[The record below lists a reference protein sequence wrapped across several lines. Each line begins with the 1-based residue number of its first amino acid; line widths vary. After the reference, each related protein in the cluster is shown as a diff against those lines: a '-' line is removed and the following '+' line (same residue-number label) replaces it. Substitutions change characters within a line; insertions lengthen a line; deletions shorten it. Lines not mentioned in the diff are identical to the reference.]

1 MESDMKN
8 VLIKIFTAF
17 VEKEKFIG
25 QLIGREMKNIIN
37 FYAVKIRSVELVE
50 KVLLILIEIGIKG
63 VVYERQL
70 LFKME

>member
-1 MESDMKN
+1 MKN

-25 QLIGREMKNIIN
+25 KLIGREMKNIIN

>member
-1 MESDMKN
+1 MKN